1 MEKLSLSASCPV
13 ILTRPCL
20 SAGCRVTGV
29 EFKECGTVWADQ
41 VNHTSAALIIH
52 TICRWCSIFFPPRH
66 IVSPAVRLLYLL
78 SILRGGKSFKRGSHI
93 CQLCI
98 SENNSII
105 KIPWAKRGNH
115 FKLSLM
121 HTGTFSFSL
130 LWLVLWSPYFVL
142 SSTVTVTHK
151 CKPAFKKRLQKKD
164 PRMNEML
171 FNLYIFKINLF
182 SKVYLFIYLFNH
194 IEIYCRQ
201 FSWNIY
207 SHEWLGEIM
216 ANQEGALVTWP
227 ERSNRKSGLICLWML
242 VVHGFKGDF
251 FIFIIHI
258 SLHCLQFFTVYI
270 RTCGIWWILW
280 PGRKSQ
286 SKRGH
291 C

>member
-1 MEKLSLSASCPV
+1 MEEPSLSASCPV

-78 SILRGGKSFKRGSHI
+78 SILRGGKSFRRGPHI
-93 CQLCI
+93 YQLCI

-130 LWLVLWSPYFVL
+130 LWLVTLFRVIL
-142 SSTVTVTHK
+142 THK
-151 CKPAFKKRLQKKD
+151 CKAAFKKRLQKKD
-164 PRMNEML
+164 PQMNEML
-171 FNLYIFKINLF
+171 FNLYIF
-182 SKVYLFIYLFNH
+182 
-194 IEIYCRQ
+194 
-201 FSWNIY
+201 
-207 SHEWLGEIM
+207 
-216 ANQEGALVTWP
+216 
-227 ERSNRKSGLICLWML
+227 
-242 VVHGFKGDF
+242 
-251 FIFIIHI
+251 
-258 SLHCLQFFTVYI
+258 
-270 RTCGIWWILW
+270 
-280 PGRKSQ
+280 
-286 SKRGH
+286 
-291 C
+291 